1 MSFLTKF
8 GSLWGAVPQTCGRV
22 FWVAAGDSFTV
33 EGKAYPASDG
43 NDGLSP
49 ERPLRH
55 ANRAWALCT
64 ANAGDII
71 MLLPGTHTAA
81 IADGT
86 ATSIA
91 ANVAG
96 VTMMGLPSISGG
108 NMLRN
113 RALLNIAAADETVNV
128 TAADIEIA
136 HISFVGVASQTAIAT
151 LNYSAAANRLYIHD
165 CLVDVTAQTI
175 STSILGFDATGAAQ
189 HCVFER
195 CHFITDGA
203 FGAMIDLTATL
214 DTLVQDCVFT
224 HTTGTLASAITCGA
238 ATDRTTIR
246 RNTFNDSA
254 GTISSGVNGTGATI
268 AGGCL
273 LSYNYGGVT
282 VTALASG
289 WTSGEA
295 ELCNNYDGGVGAGD
309 GGVLYAATA

>member
-1 MSFLTKF
+1 MAFLTKY
-8 GSLWGAVPQTCGRV
+8 GTLWGAVPQTCGRV
-22 FWVAAGDSFTV
+22 FWVSPSDSFTID
-33 EGKAYPASDG
+33 GTAWPASDE

-49 ERPLRH
+49 ERPLRRV
-55 ANRAWALCT
+55 NRAWALCT

-71 MLLPGTHTAA
+71 VLLPGTHVAA
-81 IADGT
+81 NAAGT
-86 ATSIA
+86 ATSVP

-96 VTMMGLPSISGG
+96 VTMMGLPSLNGG
-108 NMLRN
+108 NMLRP
-113 RALLNIAAADETVNV
+113 RASLNIAAADETVNV

-136 HISFVGVASQTAIAT
+136 HIGFVGVAGQTAIAT

-189 HCVFER
+189 HVVFER

-203 FGAMIDLTATL
+203 FGAMIDLTGTL
-214 DTLVQDCVFT
+214 DSLVQDCVFT
-224 HTTGTLASAITCGA
+224 HTTGTLASAITFGA
-238 ATDRTTIR
+238 ATDRSTIR
-246 RNTFNDSA
+246 RNTFNDGA

-282 VTALASG
+282 VTALASAFDA
-289 WTSGEA
+289 GEA
-295 ELCNNYDGGVGAGD
+295 ELCNNYDGGVGGGD
-309 GGVLYAATA
+309 GGVLYTATA